1 MAAPTAP
8 ASRETAAPRAPTQ
21 QQTPDT
27 SRTHWEVWLLRALL
41 VVSAA
46 IHGLDGNMAGLRVA
60 AMGLAFSLVPPLIT
74 RFSGWHVPRLL
85 EATYVLAIVLQF
97 ISESFKLF
105 EVFTYWDKLVH
116 PAEIFLSSAVA
127 VFLFLGY
134 RHVHQLEIP
143 DGLAAAIAMLFGM
156 ALGLVWELIEFG
168 SDWFLGT
175 GLQKSNA
182 DTMTDIQTNIG
193 GAIFGPLLGFWLY
206 RHRLDDS
213 QQSKMGEIADWL
225 TGRLARLFERHG
237 VLVGIVFAVVFAAI
251 MLYGWYVDRGPLPPI
266 PSGQGEARTW
276 TFAGGAAGG
285 APGGVEPLL
294 GTWQTEP
301 RGICRVNPEPPRPG
315 SEKMGL
321 LALNPG
327 DGYGDRLDL
336 SARYFLARP
345 PLGTGTMMHAGLAFG
360 VRDADNFYLLE
371 ASATHDIVALKRY
384 IHGRERWQREVHLIT
399 RGEEWHDLRA
409 AVRGDRVT
417 ASLDGRVLF
426 EEAGLQETA
435 GGVGLWA
442 RVTSAGC
449 FSEARVE
456 PRPAG
461 SAVGSSSPLAVWS
474 TPLWQ
479 R

>member
-1 MAAPTAP
+1 MASPTTAATPASTAP
-8 ASRETAAPRAPTQ
+8 PAASRRSGHDPGG
-21 QQTPDT
+21 
-27 SRTHWEVWLLRALL
+27 THWEAWLLRALL
-41 VVSAA
+41 GASMALHA
-46 IHGLDGNMAGLRVA
+46 LDGNMAGLRVA
-60 AMGLAFSLVPPLIT
+60 AMGFGFTLVPPLIT

-97 ISESFKLF
+97 VSESFKLF

-143 DGLAAAIAMLFGM
+143 DGLAASIAMLFGIV
-156 ALGLVWELIEFG
+156 LGLVWELIEFG

-193 GAIFGPLLGFWLY
+193 GAIFGTLLGFWLY
-206 RHRLDDS
+206 RHRLDDA
-213 QQSKMGEIADWL
+213 QQVKMGEIADWL

-251 MLYGWYVDRGPLPPI
+251 MLYGWYVDRGPLPPL
-266 PSGQGEARTW
+266 PSGRGEAQTW
-276 TFAGGAAGG
+276 TFAGGA
-285 APGGVEPLL
+285 PDLPSRVEPLL
-294 GTWQTEP
+294 GSWQTDA
-301 RGICRVNPEPPRPG
+301 RGICRVNPEEPLPG

-321 LALNPG
+321 LALDPG
-327 DGYGDRLDL
+327 DAYGDTLDL

-399 RGEEWHDLRA
+399 RGEEWHDLQA

-426 EEAGLQETA
+426 EEGGLEETA

-449 FSEARVE
+449 FSQARVD
-456 PRPAG
+456 PRPDGVNAL
-461 SAVGSSSPLAVWS
+461 APAPLVANRWL
-474 TPLWQ
+474 PP